1 MATGTYEPATS
12 YDLTVGVIV
21 DMDEAIYMLSP
32 IDSPMINGVDADGTM
47 ILPSR
52 PVGQTLFNWMDDE
65 ILTPRSTL
73 GGAVVTADTTITVAA
88 GTRSRFSTGDILYL
102 GQTNQERVRVTG
114 YNASANVLDVSRPW
128 GTATVATTHASGD
141 FIYQIGLALD
151 EGADPENS
159 RVTDRTDNSNRTQIF
174 GPTKVKMSR
183 TEQLVRK
190 YGISNEMAHQMAQ
203 RTKENVISREQ
214 AFLYGELHNDTGNK
228 RRTTQG
234 LFRQISTNV
243 ESTSTELTV
252 ANIQGLQQTVYDQG
266 GDPTILMANPKSLA
280 DLNSV
285 ADTNIV
291 RVTNVDSVRG
301 RRRVTLV
308 VTEFG
313 DLSVVRNRWMF
324 PRHAFL
330 LKQGNITRR
339 VMTPL
344 RAVTLAKTGDA
355 DSMMIVAEEGLE
367 IKGEEHMAA
376 FTNLTDYA

>member
-1 MATGTYEPATS
+1 
-12 YDLTVGVIV
+12 
-21 DMDEAIYMLSP
+21 
-32 IDSPMINGVDADGTM
+32 
-47 ILPSR
+47 
-52 PVGQTLFNWMDDE
+52 
-65 ILTPRSTL
+65 
-73 GGAVVTADTTITVAA
+73 
-88 GTRSRFSTGDILYL
+88 
-102 GQTNQERVRVTG
+102 
-114 YNASANVLDVSRPW
+114 
-128 GTATVATTHASGD
+128 
-141 FIYQIGLALD
+141 
-151 EGADPENS
+151 
-159 RVTDRTDNSNRTQIF
+159 
-174 GPTKVKMSR
+174 
-183 TEQLVRK
+183 
-190 YGISNEMAHQMAQ
+190 
-203 RTKENVISREQ
+203 
-214 AFLYGELHNDTGNK
+214 
-228 RRTTQG
+228 
-234 LFRQISTNV
+234 
-243 ESTSTELTV
+243 
-252 ANIQGLQQTVYDQG
+252 
-266 GDPTILMANPKSLA
+266 MANPKSLA